1 MPFDRTNRKAVALL
15 ALVFSLGI
23 GLGAVGH
30 MAAERDVFAARQR
43 NNTRSERKFLNRLSN
58 DLQLSAEQQQQLNAV
73 LADTKARYD
82 AIRQSV
88 NPQYQQIREQS
99 NERIREVLN
108 PEQRA
113 AFDQFLQTTR
123 DDRRKRGLHN
133 PN

>member
-15 ALVFSLGI
+15 ALVFALGLA
-23 GLGAVGH
+23 LGAVGH

-58 DLQLSAEQQQQLNAV
+58 ELKLTPEQQQELDTI

-88 NPQYQQIREQS
+88 NPQFQQVREQS
-99 NERIREVLN
+99 NERIREVLT

-113 AFDQFLQTTR
+113 AFDEFLQTTR
-123 DDRRKRGLHN
+123 DDRRKRGLR
-133 PN
+133 